1 MDSKGDFNG
10 NFWEDFK
17 QDMEGDLW
25 VELDSIFY
33 KDLTLENGNPQMQKD
48 DLWIIL
54 SSGLAQPDT
63 TNIIVKPC
71 PQTPNPQTR

>member
-1 MDSKGDFNG
+1 
-10 NFWEDFK
+10 
-17 QDMEGDLW
+17 
-25 VELDSIFY
+25 
-33 KDLTLENGNPQMQKD
+33 MQKD